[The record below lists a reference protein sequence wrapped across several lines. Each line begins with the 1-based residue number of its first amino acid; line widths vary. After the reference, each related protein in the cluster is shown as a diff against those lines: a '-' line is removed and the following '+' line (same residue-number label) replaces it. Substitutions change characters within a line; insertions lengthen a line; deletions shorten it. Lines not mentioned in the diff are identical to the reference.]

1 MGLYSE
7 FLYAG
12 TYAAGGDVYGFDTV
26 LSTISVDSGPSTGGQ
41 RFVLTGES
49 FGYSGYDDTWE
60 NATLDTAKWSDI
72 SSGSGSIS
80 VASPNLLLDTG
91 ATSGSIAGV
100 SSVASVLNFQFETRV
115 SIPSVTAY
123 PSSSVTLFTYEAYVD
138 SSNYCSFSVT
148 QGTATGTT
156 ELTASVVVGG
166 RVVDTWSSSWTTGVS
181 VFRILRYGTTVYFY
195 ANGSLFFSSK
205 RFVTTAAIIRYY
217 SANNSASYSVAGANV
232 LHSLLKTFVIFGDQ
246 VVFDPVVVSSYRLR
260 GLTPPSIDERDRLA
274 AYSGYVDVSVVAG
287 GTVTRSNFYEYYFED
302 NLVILNSPQFNIK
315 MTIPDDA
322 TVRTPVLESQGLGGG
337 K

>member
-1 MGLYSE
+1 MGLYSD

-26 LSTISVDSGPSTGGQ
+26 LSAISVDSGPSTGGQ

-60 NATLDTAKWSDI
+60 NSTLDAAKWSDI

-80 VASPNLLLDTG
+80 VASPNLLLNTG
-91 ATSGSIAGV
+91 ATSGSVAGV
-100 SSVASVLNFQFETRV
+100 SSVSAVSNFQIETRV
-115 SIPSVTAY
+115 SIPAITTY
-123 PSSSVTLFTYEAYVD
+123 PASSVSLFTYELYVD
-138 SSNYCSFSVT
+138 ASNYCSFSVT
-148 QGTATGTT
+148 QGTSRGTT
-156 ELTASVVVGG
+156 ALTASVVVGG
-166 RVVDTWSSSWTTGVS
+166 RVVDTWSTSWTTGVS
-181 VFRILRYGTTVYFY
+181 VFRILRFGSSVYFY
-195 ANGSLFFSSK
+195 ANGTLFFSSK
-205 RFVTTAAIIRYY
+205 RFVTTGATVRYY
-217 SANNSASYSVAGANV
+217 ASNDAATYSVAGVNV
-232 LHSLLKTFVIFGDQ
+232 LHSLLKTFVAFGDQ

-260 GLTPPSIDERDRLA
+260 GLTPPSIDDRDQLA
-274 AYSGYVDVSVVAG
+274 AYSGYVDVSVVSG

-302 NLVILNSPQFNIK
+302 NLVVLNSPQFNVK
-315 MTIPDDA
+315 MTIPDDT